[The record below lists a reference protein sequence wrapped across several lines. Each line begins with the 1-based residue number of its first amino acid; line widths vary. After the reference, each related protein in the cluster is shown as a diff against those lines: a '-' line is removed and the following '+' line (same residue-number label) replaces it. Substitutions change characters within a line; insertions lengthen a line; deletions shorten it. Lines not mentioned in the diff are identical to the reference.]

1 MVTLTNHKRLQRRQR
16 HNHLVV
22 VAVVSISA
30 LLLFASSHG
39 RTLFASQDE
48 PTFGQDGKDVEWV
61 PSPSVLVETMLTLAE
76 VDADDQVI
84 DLGSGDGRTVL
95 AAAERGATAVG
106 VEYDSGFVQVSRQQA
121 EERGLSGRATFVE
134 ADLFD
139 VDLTSATVVT
149 MFLLPDLNLK
159 LRPSLLSLTPGTRI
173 VSNTWDMGDWIAD
186 ETVQLD
192 PCPGFCTALLWIVP
206 AQIEGDWTDSETA
219 FTLRQEFQEI
229 SGTVTRNGQEL
240 AILDGRLSGRLLE
253 FRTERSRYQGQV
265 SGNTIRG
272 TVITDDQTYNWIAT
286 Q

>member
-95 AAAERGATAVG
+95 AAAERGAMAVG
-106 VEYDSGFVQVSRQQA
+106 VEYDAGLVQVSCRQA

-159 LRPSLLSLTPGTRI
+159 LRPSLLSLAPGTRV

-272 TVITDDQTYNWIAT
+272 TVITDDQTHNWIAT

>member
-1 MVTLTNHKRLQRRQR
+1 MVTLTNYKRLQRRRR

-39 RTLFASQDE
+39 RTLFASQAE

-95 AAAERGATAVG
+95 AAAERGAMAVG
-106 VEYDSGFVQVSRQQA
+106 VEYDAGLVQGSRQQA

-134 ADLFD
+134 ADLFN
-139 VDLTSATVVT
+139 VDLTRATVVT

-159 LRPSLLSLTPGTRI
+159 LRPSLLSLAPGTRV

-229 SGTVTRNGQEL
+229 SGTATRNGQEL

-253 FRTERSRYQGQV
+253 FHTERSRYQGEV

-272 TVITDDQTYNWIAT
+272 TVITDDQTHNWIAT

>member
-1 MVTLTNHKRLQRRQR
+1 MVTLTNYKRLQRRRR

-39 RTLFASQDE
+39 RTLFASQAE

-95 AAAERGATAVG
+95 AAAERGAMAVG
-106 VEYDSGFVQVSRQQA
+106 VEYDAGLVQVSRQQA

-134 ADLFD
+134 ADLFN
-139 VDLTSATVVT
+139 VDLTRATVVT

-159 LRPSLLSLTPGTRI
+159 LRPSLLSLAPGTRV

-206 AQIEGDWTDSETA
+206 AQIEGDWTDSETTFA
-219 FTLRQEFQEI
+219 LRQEFQTV
-229 SGTVTRNGQEL
+229 SGTATRNGQEL
-240 AILDGRLSGRLLE
+240 AILDGHLSGRLLE
-253 FRTERSRYQGQV
+253 FHTERSRYQGEV

-272 TVITDDQTYNWIAT
+272 TVITNDQTHNWVAT

>member
-1 MVTLTNHKRLQRRQR
+1 VVTLANHKRLQRRQR
-16 HNHLVV
+16 YNHLVV

-30 LLLFASSHG
+30 LLLFASSRG

-48 PTFGQDGKDVEWV
+48 PIFGQDGKDVEWV

-95 AAAERGATAVG
+95 AAAQRGAMAVG
-106 VEYDSGFVQVSRQQA
+106 VEYDAGLVQVSRRQA

-139 VDLTSATVVT
+139 VDLTRATVVT

-159 LRPSLLSLTPGTRI
+159 LRPSLLSLAPGTRI

-219 FTLRQEFQEI
+219 FTLRQEFQAI
-229 SGTVTRNGQEL
+229 SGTATRNGQEL

-253 FRTERSRYQGQV
+253 FHTERSRYQGEV

-272 TVITDDQTYNWIAT
+272 TVITADQTHNWIAT
-286 Q
+286 R

>member
-1 MVTLTNHKRLQRRQR
+1 VVTLTNHKRLQRRQR

-106 VEYDSGFVQVSRQQA
+106 VEYDSGLVQVSRRQA

-272 TVITDDQTYNWIAT
+272 TVITDDQTHNWIAT

>member
-1 MVTLTNHKRLQRRQR
+1 MVTLTNYKRLQRRRR

-39 RTLFASQDE
+39 RTLFASQAE

-95 AAAERGATAVG
+95 AAAERGAMAVG
-106 VEYDSGFVQVSRQQA
+106 VEYDAGLVQVSRQQA

-139 VDLTSATVVT
+139 VDLTRATVVT

-159 LRPSLLSLTPGTRI
+159 LRPSLLSLEPGTRI

-206 AQIEGDWTDSETA
+206 AQIEGDWTDSETTFA
-219 FTLRQEFQEI
+219 LRQEFQTV
-229 SGTVTRNGQEL
+229 SGTATRNGQEL

-253 FRTERSRYQGQV
+253 FHTERSRYQGEV

-272 TVITDDQTYNWIAT
+272 TVITNDQTHNWVAT

>member
-1 MVTLTNHKRLQRRQR
+1 MVTLANHKRLQRRQR

-30 LLLFASSHG
+30 LVLFASSHG
-39 RTLFASQDE
+39 RTLFASQAE

-95 AAAERGATAVG
+95 AAAERGAMAVG
-106 VEYDSGFVQVSRQQA
+106 VEYDAGLVQVSRRQA

-139 VDLTSATVVT
+139 VDLTRATVVT

-159 LRPSLLSLTPGTRI
+159 LRPSLLSLAPGTRV

-206 AQIEGDWTDSETA
+206 AQIEGDWTDSETT

-229 SGTVTRNGQEL
+229 SGTATRNGQEL

-253 FRTERSRYQGQV
+253 FHTERSRYQGEV

-272 TVITDDQTYNWIAT
+272 TVIIDNQTHNWIAT

>member
-1 MVTLTNHKRLQRRQR
+1 MVTLTNYKRLQRRRR

-39 RTLFASQDE
+39 RTLFASQAE

-95 AAAERGATAVG
+95 AAAERGAMAVG
-106 VEYDSGFVQVSRQQA
+106 VEYDAGLVQVSRQQA

-139 VDLTSATVVT
+139 VDLTRATVVT

-159 LRPSLLSLTPGTRI
+159 LRPSLLSLAPGTRV

-206 AQIEGDWTDSETA
+206 AQIEGDWTDSETTFA
-219 FTLRQEFQEI
+219 LRQEFQTV
-229 SGTVTRNGQEL
+229 SGTATRNGQEL
-240 AILDGRLSGRLLE
+240 AILDGHLSGRLLE
-253 FRTERSRYQGQV
+253 FHTERSRYQGEV

-272 TVITDDQTYNWIAT
+272 TVITNDQTHNWVAT

>member
-22 VAVVSISA
+22 AAVVSISA

-95 AAAERGATAVG
+95 AAAERGAMAVG
-106 VEYDSGFVQVSRQQA
+106 VEYDAGLVQVSRRQA

-139 VDLTSATVVT
+139 VDLTRATVVT

-159 LRPSLLSLTPGTRI
+159 LRPSLLSLAPGTRI

-186 ETVQLD
+186 KTVQLD

-219 FTLRQEFQEI
+219 FTLRQEFQAI
-229 SGTVTRNGQEL
+229 SGTATRNGQEL

-253 FRTERSRYQGQV
+253 FHTERSRYQGEV

-272 TVITDDQTYNWIAT
+272 TVITDDQTHNWIAT

>member
-1 MVTLTNHKRLQRRQR
+1 MVTLANHKRLQRRQR

-39 RTLFASQDE
+39 RTLFAAQTE

-76 VDADDQVI
+76 IDADDQVI

-95 AAAERGATAVG
+95 AAAQRGAMAVG
-106 VEYDSGFVQVSRQQA
+106 VEYDAGLVQVSRRQA

-139 VDLTSATVVT
+139 VDLTRATVVT

-159 LRPSLLSLTPGTRI
+159 LRPSLLSLAPGTRI

-219 FTLRQEFQEI
+219 FTLRQEFQAI
-229 SGTVTRNGQEL
+229 SGTATRNGQEL

-253 FRTERSRYQGQV
+253 FHTERSRYQGEV

-272 TVITDDQTYNWIAT
+272 TVITDDQTHNWIAT

>member
-1 MVTLTNHKRLQRRQR
+1 VVTLTNYKRLQRRRR

-39 RTLFASQDE
+39 RTLFASQAE

-95 AAAERGATAVG
+95 AAAERGAMAVG
-106 VEYDSGFVQVSRQQA
+106 VEYDAGLVQVSRQQA

-134 ADLFD
+134 ADLFN
-139 VDLTSATVVT
+139 VDLTRATVVT

-159 LRPSLLSLTPGTRI
+159 LRPSLLSLAPGTRV

-206 AQIEGDWTDSETA
+206 AQIEGDWTDSETTFA
-219 FTLRQEFQEI
+219 LRQEFQTV
-229 SGTVTRNGQEL
+229 SGTATRNGQEL
-240 AILDGRLSGRLLE
+240 AILDGHLSGRLLE
-253 FRTERSRYQGQV
+253 FHTERSRYQGEV

-272 TVITDDQTYNWIAT
+272 TVITNDQTHNWVAT

>member
-1 MVTLTNHKRLQRRQR
+1 
-16 HNHLVV
+16 LVV

-39 RTLFASQDE
+39 RTLFASQAE

-95 AAAERGATAVG
+95 AAAERGAMAVG
-106 VEYDSGFVQVSRQQA
+106 VEYDAGLVQVSRQQA

-139 VDLTSATVVT
+139 VDLTRATVVT

-159 LRPSLLSLTPGTRI
+159 LRPSLLSLAPGTRV

-206 AQIEGDWTDSETA
+206 AQIEGDWTDSETTFA
-219 FTLRQEFQEI
+219 LRQEFQTV
-229 SGTVTRNGQEL
+229 SGTATRNGQEL
-240 AILDGRLSGRLLE
+240 AILDGHLSGRLLE
-253 FRTERSRYQGQV
+253 FHTERSRYQGEV

-272 TVITDDQTYNWIAT
+272 TVITNDQTHNWVAT

>member
-1 MVTLTNHKRLQRRQR
+1 VVTLANHKRLQR

-39 RTLFASQDE
+39 RTLFAAQTE

-76 VDADDQVI
+76 IDADDQVI

-95 AAAERGATAVG
+95 AAAERGAMAVG
-106 VEYDSGFVQVSRQQA
+106 VEYDAGLVQVSRRQA
-121 EERGLSGRATFVE
+121 EERGLSGRATFIE

-139 VDLTSATVVT
+139 VDLTRATVVT

-159 LRPSLLSLTPGTRI
+159 LRPSLLSLEPGTRI

-229 SGTVTRNGQEL
+229 SGTATRNGQEL

-253 FRTERSRYQGQV
+253 FHTERSRYQGEV

-272 TVITDDQTYNWIAT
+272 TVITDDQTHNWIAT

>member
-1 MVTLTNHKRLQRRQR
+1 MVTLTNYKRLQRRRR

-30 LLLFASSHG
+30 ILLFASSHG
-39 RTLFASQDE
+39 RTLFASQAE

-95 AAAERGATAVG
+95 AAAERGAMAVG
-106 VEYDSGFVQVSRQQA
+106 VEYDAGLVQVSRQQA

-139 VDLTSATVVT
+139 VDLTRATVVT

-159 LRPSLLSLTPGTRI
+159 LRPSLLSLAPGTRV

-206 AQIEGDWTDSETA
+206 AQIEGDWTDSETTFA
-219 FTLRQEFQEI
+219 LRQEFQTV
-229 SGTVTRNGQEL
+229 SGTATRNGQEL
-240 AILDGRLSGRLLE
+240 AILDGHLSGRLLE
-253 FRTERSRYQGQV
+253 FHTERSRYQGEV

-272 TVITDDQTYNWIAT
+272 TVITNDQTHNWVAT

>member
-1 MVTLTNHKRLQRRQR
+1 MVTLTNYKRLQRRRR

-39 RTLFASQDE
+39 RTLFASQAE

-95 AAAERGATAVG
+95 AAAERGAMAVG
-106 VEYDSGFVQVSRQQA
+106 VEYDAGLVQVSRQQA

-139 VDLTSATVVT
+139 VDLTRATVVT

-159 LRPSLLSLTPGTRI
+159 LRPSLLSLAPGTRV

-206 AQIEGDWTDSETA
+206 AQIEGDWTDSETTFA
-219 FTLRQEFQEI
+219 LRQEFQTV
-229 SGTVTRNGQEL
+229 SGTATRNGQEL
-240 AILDGRLSGRLLE
+240 AILDGHLSGRLLE
-253 FRTERSRYQGQV
+253 FHTERSRYQGEV

-272 TVITDDQTYNWIAT
+272 TVITDDQTHNWTAT

>member
-1 MVTLTNHKRLQRRQR
+1 VVTLTNYKRLQRRRR

-39 RTLFASQDE
+39 RTLFASQAE

-95 AAAERGATAVG
+95 AAAERGAMAVG
-106 VEYDSGFVQVSRQQA
+106 VEYDAGLVQVSRQQA

-139 VDLTSATVVT
+139 VDLTRATVVT

-159 LRPSLLSLTPGTRI
+159 LRPSLLSLAPGTRV

-206 AQIEGDWTDSETA
+206 AQIEGDWTDSETTFA
-219 FTLRQEFQEI
+219 LRQEFQTV
-229 SGTVTRNGQEL
+229 SGTATRNGQEL
-240 AILDGRLSGRLLE
+240 AILDGHLSGRLLE
-253 FRTERSRYQGQV
+253 FHTERSRYQGEV

-272 TVITDDQTYNWIAT
+272 TVITNDQTHNWVAT

>member
-16 HNHLVV
+16 HNLLVV

-30 LLLFASSHG
+30 LLLFASSRG

-48 PTFGQDGKDVEWV
+48 PIFGQDGKDVEWV

-106 VEYDSGFVQVSRQQA
+106 VEYDSGLVQVSRRQA

-139 VDLTSATVVT
+139 VDLTRATVVT

-159 LRPSLLSLTPGTRI
+159 LRPSLLSLAPGTRI

>member
-1 MVTLTNHKRLQRRQR
+1 MVTLTNYKRLQRRRR

-39 RTLFASQDE
+39 RTLFASQAE

-95 AAAERGATAVG
+95 AAAERGAMAVG
-106 VEYDSGFVQVSRQQA
+106 VEYDAGLVQVSRQQA

-139 VDLTSATVVT
+139 VDLTRATVVT

-159 LRPSLLSLTPGTRI
+159 LRPSLLSLAPGTRV

-206 AQIEGDWTDSETA
+206 AQIEGDWTDSETTFA
-219 FTLRQEFQEI
+219 LRQEFQTV
-229 SGTVTRNGQEL
+229 SGTATRNGQEL
-240 AILDGRLSGRLLE
+240 AILDGHLSGRLLE
-253 FRTERSRYQGQV
+253 FHTERSRYQGEV

-272 TVITDDQTYNWIAT
+272 TVITADQTHNWIAT
-286 Q
+286 R

>member
-1 MVTLTNHKRLQRRQR
+1 MVTLANHKRLQRRQR

-48 PTFGQDGKDVEWV
+48 PIFGQDGKDVEWV

-76 VDADDQVI
+76 IDADDQVI

-95 AAAERGATAVG
+95 AAAQRGAMAVG
-106 VEYDSGFVQVSRQQA
+106 VEYDAGLVQVSRRQA
-121 EERGLSGRATFVE
+121 EERGLSGRATFIE

-139 VDLTSATVVT
+139 VDLTRATVVT

-159 LRPSLLSLTPGTRI
+159 LRPSLLSLAPGTRI

-206 AQIEGDWTDSETA
+206 AQIEGDWTDSKTA
-219 FTLRQEFQEI
+219 FTLRQEFQAI
-229 SGTVTRNGQEL
+229 SGTATRNGQEL

-253 FRTERSRYQGQV
+253 FHTERSRYQGEV

-272 TVITDDQTYNWIAT
+272 TVITADQTHNWIAT
-286 Q
+286 R

>member
-1 MVTLTNHKRLQRRQR
+1 M
-16 HNHLVV
+16 
-22 VAVVSISA
+22 
-30 LLLFASSHG
+30 
-39 RTLFASQDE
+39 LFASQAE
-48 PTFGQDGKDVEWV
+48 PTFGQNGKDVEWV

-76 VDADDQVI
+76 VDANDHVI

-95 AAAERGATAVG
+95 AAAQRGAMAVG
-106 VEYDSGFVQVSRQQA
+106 VEYDAGLVQVSRRQA
-121 EERGLSGRATFVE
+121 EERGLSGRATFIE

-139 VDLTSATVVT
+139 VDLTRATVVT

-159 LRPSLLSLTPGTRI
+159 LRPSLLSLAPGTRV

-206 AQIEGDWTDSETA
+206 AQIEGDWSDSETA

-229 SGTVTRNGQEL
+229 SGTATHNGQEL
-240 AILDGRLSGRLLE
+240 AILDGHLSGRLLE
-253 FRTERSRYQGQV
+253 FHTERSRYQGEV

-272 TVITDDQTYNWIAT
+272 TVITDDQTHNWTAT

>member
-30 LLLFASSHG
+30 LVLFASSHG

-61 PSPSVLVETMLTLAE
+61 PSPSALVETMLTLAE

-95 AAAERGATAVG
+95 AAAERGAMAVG
-106 VEYDSGFVQVSRQQA
+106 VEYDAGLVQVSRRQA

-139 VDLTSATVVT
+139 VDLTRATVVT

-159 LRPSLLSLTPGTRI
+159 LRPSLLSLAPGTRI

-219 FTLRQEFQEI
+219 FTLRQEFQGI
-229 SGTVTRNGQEL
+229 SGTATRNGQKL

-253 FRTERSRYQGQV
+253 FHTERSRYQGEV

-272 TVITDDQTYNWIAT
+272 TVITDDQTRNWIAT